1 MIIRSGAK
9 DRQLRAMP
17 GIPNRWEFMPAHP
30 TAAFTGRSVGRAD
43 ALGIAAFYS
52 GVSLIAKTGGTLPLE
67 VRDTRANNQVVMGA
81 QVAMRLRYRPNS
93 EMVASVFWSTMLS
106 HLVAAGN
113 AYAMKL
119 PASDE
124 LVEAPELWIVAPETV
139 TPMRRDGQVAY
150 RILLDGGEVVLPA
163 SQVLH
168 VRDYALDGGVVGH
181 SAVSLLRN
189 ALGISLAAQEYQARM
204 FRQGATPKGV
214 LSVDEVLEPEDA
226 VTIRDQWQA
235 TYGGIENAGRIAVLD
250 RGARFQSISQTNDQA
265 QLVEQREFGAT
276 EIASILNIPPAMIG
290 AKGASLT
297 YQNAQQNDLHFLKF
311 TLRPWLQYIE
321 DALNADPDYFGMAS
335 AWVPRFNTDEIV
347 RPDNTA
353 RAAWYSA
360 GINDGWLSV
369 NDVRTMEGMAPIEAE
384 AAAAQQV
391 FGYHLES
398 GAVTLDD
405 VRLQLGLQPWG
416 DEIGSLTVPAY
427 KAALAAAATDDS
439 PNDDNDLPSGM
450 MEPADTV
457 GDGMEATND

>member
-1 MIIRSGAK
+1 VIIRSGAQ
-9 DRQLRAMP
+9 DRQLRARP
-17 GIPNRWEFMPAHP
+17 GIPERWEFTP
-30 TAAFTGRSVGRAD
+30 TQAVATYTGKSVGRVD

-67 VRDTRANNQVVMGA
+67 VRDTRNNNQLVEGSQIA
-81 QVAMRLRYRPNS
+81 LRLRYRPNS

-106 HLVAAGN
+106 HLVAVGN

-124 LVEAPELWIVAPETV
+124 LVQAPELWIVSPETV
-139 TPMRRDGQVAY
+139 TPLRRDGGIAY
-150 RILLDGGEVVLPA
+150 RIMMEGGEIVLPA

-168 VRDYALDGGVVGH
+168 VRDYALDGGVSGH

-189 ALGISLAAQEYQARM
+189 ALGINLAAQEYQARM

-214 LSVDEVLEPEDA
+214 LSIDEPLEPEDA
-226 VTIRDQWQA
+226 ITIRDQWQA
-235 TYGGIENAGRIAVLD
+235 TYGGVENAGRIAVLD
-250 RGARFQSISQTNDQA
+250 RGARFQQISQNNDQA

-321 DALNADPDYFGMAS
+321 DALNADPDLFGMTS
-335 AWVPRFNTDEIV
+335 AWVPRFNTDEIT

-353 RAAWYSA
+353 RAAWYAS
-360 GINDGWLSV
+360 GIRDGWLTV
-369 NDVRTMEGMAPIEAE
+369 NDVRAMEGMAPLEAE
-384 AAAAQQV
+384 AATASQV

-398 GAVTLDD
+398 GALTL
-405 VRLQLGLQPWG
+405 
-416 DEIGSLTVPAY
+416 T
-427 KAALAAAATDDS
+427 
-439 PNDDNDLPSGM
+439 
-450 MEPADTV
+450 
-457 GDGMEATND
+457 

>member
-9 DRQLRAMP
+9 DRQLRARA
-17 GIPNRWEFMPAHP
+17 GIPERWEFTPVQAE
-30 TAAFTGRSVGRAD
+30 ASFTGRNIGRVD

-67 VRDTRANNQVVMGA
+67 VRDTRANNQVVTSA
-81 QVAMRLRYRPNS
+81 QIALRLRHRPNS
-93 EMVASVFWSTMLS
+93 EMVASVFWSTLLS
-106 HLVAAGN
+106 HLVAVGN

-124 LVEAPELWIVAPETV
+124 LVEAPELWIVSPETV
-139 TPMRRDGQVAY
+139 TPVRRDGSIAY
-150 RILLDGGEVVLPA
+150 RIMMDGGEIVLPS

-168 VRDYALDGGVVGH
+168 VRDYAIDGGVSGH

-189 ALGISLAAQEYQARM
+189 ALGINLAAQEYQARM
-204 FRQGATPKGV
+204 FRQGATPNGV
-214 LSVDEVLEPEDA
+214 LTVDEVLEPKDA

-235 TYGGIENAGRIAVLD
+235 TYGGVENAGRIAVLD
-250 RGARFQSISQTNDQA
+250 RGARFQSISQNNDQA

-321 DALNADPDYFGMAS
+321 DALNADPDLFGIAS

-347 RPDNTA
+347 RPDNAA
-353 RAAWYSA
+353 RAAWYA
-360 GINDGWLSV
+360 NGIRDQWLTA
-369 NDVRTMEGMAPIEAE
+369 DEVRIAEGLPPRT
-384 AAAAQQV
+384 AAQ
-391 FGYHLES
+391 
-398 GAVTLDD
+398 AA
-405 VRLQLGLQPWG
+405 
-416 DEIGSLTVPAY
+416 PA
-427 KAALAAAATDDS
+427 
-439 PNDDNDLPSGM
+439 
-450 MEPADTV
+450 
-457 GDGMEATND
+457 GDGMEANNE

>member
-1 MIIRSGAK
+1 M
-9 DRQLRAMP
+9 QVRAAA
-17 GIPNRWEFMPAHP
+17 GIPQRWEYSP
-30 TAAFTGRSVGRAD
+30 TQPSASYTGRNIGRAD

-52 GVSLIAKTGGTLPLE
+52 GVSLISKTGGTLPLE
-67 VRDTRANNQVVMGA
+67 VRDTTQNNQVVRNA
-81 QVAMRLRYRPNS
+81 QVSYRLRYRPNS

-124 LVEAPELWIVAPETV
+124 FQLIPELWIVAPETV
-139 TPMRRDGQVAY
+139 TPYRQDGRLYY
-150 RILLDGGEVVLPA
+150 RIMLEGGQVVLPS

-168 VRDYALDGGVVGH
+168 VRDYAIDGGVVGH

-189 ALGISLAAQEYQARM
+189 SLGISLAAQEYQARM

-214 LSVDEVLEPEDA
+214 LTIDEVLEPEDA
-226 VTIRDQWQA
+226 ISIRDQWQA
-235 TYGGIENAGRIAVLD
+235 TYSGAENAGRIAVLD

-321 DALNADPDYFGMAS
+321 DALNADSDLFGIAS
-335 AWVPRFNTDEIV
+335 AWVPRFNTDEIT
-347 RPDNTA
+347 RPDSAA
-353 RAAWYSA
+353 RAAWYSS
-360 GINDGWLSV
+360 GITDGWL
-369 NDVRTMEGMAPIEAE
+369 DVEEVREYEGLPPRT
-384 AAAAQQV
+384 
-391 FGYHLES
+391 
-398 GAVTLDD
+398 
-405 VRLQLGLQPWG
+405 
-416 DEIGSLTVPAY
+416 
-427 KAALAAAATDDS
+427 AALTTT
-439 PNDDNDLPSGM
+439 P
-450 MEPADTV
+450 
-457 GDGMEATND
+457 GDGMEATQ

>member
-9 DRQLRAMP
+9 DRQVRARP
-17 GIPNRWEFMPAHP
+17 GIPERWEFTP
-30 TAAFTGRSVGRAD
+30 TNASASFTGRHVGRVD

-67 VRDTRANNQVVMGA
+67 VRDTRANNQLVSGA
-81 QVAMRLRYRPNS
+81 QIALRLRHRPNS
-93 EMVASVFWSTMLS
+93 EMVASVFWSTLLS
-106 HLVAAGN
+106 HLVAVGN

-124 LVEAPELWIVAPETV
+124 LVEAPELWIVSPETV
-139 TPMRRDGQVAY
+139 TPVRRDGRIAY
-150 RILLDGGEVVLPA
+150 RIMMEGGEIVLPA

-168 VRDYALDGGVVGH
+168 VRDYALDGGVSGH

-250 RGARFQSISQTNDQA
+250 RGARFQSISQNNDQA

-321 DALNADPDYFGMAS
+321 DALNADPDLFGVAS

-347 RPDNTA
+347 RPDNAA
-353 RAAWYSA
+353 RAAWYA
-360 GINDGWLSV
+360 NGIRDGWLDPSE
-369 NDVRTMEGMAPIEAE
+369 VRQVEGLPPRTAAPA
-384 AAAAQQV
+384 
-391 FGYHLES
+391 S
-398 GAVTLDD
+398 G
-405 VRLQLGLQPWG
+405 G
-416 DEIGSLTVPAY
+416 
-427 KAALAAAATDDS
+427 
-439 PNDDNDLPSGM
+439 
-450 MEPADTV
+450 
-457 GDGMEATND
+457 GMEANNG